1 MVESS
6 LSGNFVGR
14 GPEVPEVERA
24 GETLPESSMPMQLH
38 HWWILQ
44 GGSRLRSA
52 CVQMRC
58 RPESHFQGHISVPV
72 PDFRWIPEFRLHIL
86 HALQPLTPIL
96 HHVGGPQALLRNTEY
111 RGPTRAEQQ

>member
-1 MVESS
+1 MILMRIMVESS

-44 GGSRLRSA
+44 GG
-52 CVQMRC
+52 CDC
-58 RPESHFQGHISVPV
+58 GVP
-72 PDFRWIPEFRLHIL
+72 
-86 HALQPLTPIL
+86 A
-96 HHVGGPQALLRNTEY
+96 Y
-111 RGPTRAEQQ
+111 R